1 MKMKQKIL
9 NNMVYIA
16 VVAVLITT
24 TLIGMFTYYRYM
36 EQIKTGMKDEA
47 AYLAASLNF
56 EDQQNLDKYKNIT
69 ITRITRIAKDGTVI
83 YDSSGKEKS
92 MGNHKNRTEVKEAFR
107 HGHGEDT
114 RMSMTLRKQ
123 TYYYALKLK
132 DGTILRM
139 SRETQT
145 IVRQMEDIIPI
156 IALILA
162 VVTILSVI
170 LSRMSTDRI
179 VEPINQINLLH
190 PKQNKTYSELTPLLD
205 KIEKQNMDIERQIK
219 EIKEA
224 ENMRK
229 EFSANVS
236 HELKTPLTTISGYAE
251 LMKDGLVKP
260 EDMPRFS
267 ATIYDEARRLISM
280 IEGIIKLSRLDEN
293 RVELDWKDV
302 DLYELAFSIKNDLKR
317 RSEEENVAIHIRGIH
332 TKIRGVTQILYE
344 MFFNVCE
351 NAIKYNHPGGEV
363 VFTISKMGDYPTVIV
378 EDTGIGIPKEDIDR
392 IFERFYRVDKSHSN
406 QKEGSGLGL
415 SIVKHGAK
423 FHHAE
428 MEVESEVGKGTK
440 ITVVF
445 PRQNSD
451 LL

>member
-1 MKMKQKIL
+1 MRRPIWRLHLILRISKISINIKIL
-9 NNMVYIA
+9 QSQGLQGSLRMERLFMIA
-16 VVAVLITT
+16 A
-24 TLIGMFTYYRYM
+24 
-36 EQIKTGMKDEA
+36 
-47 AYLAASLNF
+47 
-56 EDQQNLDKYKNIT
+56 
-69 ITRITRIAKDGTVI
+69 
-83 YDSSGKEKS
+83 GKKIH
-92 MGNHKNRTEVKEAFR
+92 GNHKNRTEVKEAFK

-179 VEPINQINLLH
+179 VEPINQINLIH

-344 MFFNVCE
+344 MFLMYVRMLLNTIILAEKSYSRFQKW
-351 NAIKYNHPGGEV
+351 AI
-363 VFTISKMGDYPTVIV
+363 T
-378 EDTGIGIPKEDIDR
+378 
-392 IFERFYRVDKSHSN
+392 
-406 QKEGSGLGL
+406 Q
-415 SIVKHGAK
+415 
-423 FHHAE
+423 
-428 MEVESEVGKGTK
+428 
-440 ITVVF
+440 
-445 PRQNSD
+445 Q

>member
-56 EDQQNLDKYKNIT
+56 EDRQNLDKYKNIT

-92 MGNHKNRTEVKEAFR
+92 MGNHKNRTEVKEAFK

-123 TYYYALKLK
+123 TYYY
-132 DGTILRM
+132 
-139 SRETQT
+139 
-145 IVRQMEDIIPI
+145 
-156 IALILA
+156 ALILA

-179 VEPINQINLLH
+179 VEPINQINLIH

-317 RSEEENVAIHIRGIH
+317 RSEEESVTIHIRGIH

-344 MFFNVCE
+344 MFFNICE

-363 VFTISKMGDYPTVIV
+363 VFTISKMGEYPTVIV

-406 QKEGSGLGL
+406 KKEGSGLGL

-440 ITVVF
+440 ITIVF

-451 LL
+451 L

>member
-1 MKMKQKIL
+1 MKC
-9 NNMVYIA
+9 
-16 VVAVLITT
+16 VAVGDMMIP
-24 TLIGMFTYYRYM
+24 
-36 EQIKTGMKDEA
+36 
-47 AYLAASLNF
+47 S
-56 EDQQNLDKYKNIT
+56 
-69 ITRITRIAKDGTVI
+69 I
-83 YDSSGKEKS
+83 YFRRELEKS
-92 MGNHKNRTEVKEAFR
+92 SIIDEFICKSWKENSSKDDFREVI
-107 HGHGEDT
+107 
-114 RMSMTLRKQ
+114 RK
-123 TYYYALKLK
+123 
-132 DGTILRM
+132 I
-139 SRETQT
+139 ETQGACAFE
-145 IVRQMEDIIPI
+145 VEDEITELMKK
-156 IALILA
+156 AD
-162 VVTILSVI
+162 VI
-170 LSRMSTDRI
+170 FVQQCPVS
-179 VEPINQINLLH
+179 
-190 PKQNKTYSELTPLLD
+190 
-205 KIEKQNMDIERQIK
+205 K
-219 EIKEA
+219 EVIKEA

>member
-1 MKMKQKIL
+1 MKRKIF

-24 TLIGMFTYYRYM
+24 TLLGMFTYYRYM
-36 EQIKTGMKDEA
+36 EQVKSGIKDEA

-56 EDQQNLDKYKNIT
+56 EDKQNLDKYKDIT
-69 ITRITRIAKDGTVI
+69 VTRITRVDKDGNVI
-83 YDSSGKEKS
+83 YDSSGEEES
-92 MGNHKNRTEVKEAFR
+92 MGNHKNRKEIKEAYKK
-107 HGHGEDT
+107 GYGEDT
-114 RMSMTLRKQ
+114 RMSKTLRKQ
-123 TYYYALKLK
+123 TYYYAVKLK

-145 IVRQMEDIIPI
+145 IVKQMEDIIPI
-156 IALILA
+156 ILLMMGVVTVLA
-162 VVTILSVI
+162 VA

-179 VEPINQINLLH
+179 VEPINQIDLIH
-190 PKQNKTYSELTPLLD
+190 PKKNKTYSELTPLLD

-267 ATIYDEARRLISM
+267 ATIYDEAKRLISM

-293 RVELDWKDV
+293 RVQLDWENV
-302 DLYELAFSIKNDLKR
+302 DLYELAFSIKNDLTR
-317 RSEEENVAIHIRGIH
+317 RSQEEEVAVHIRGVH
-332 TKIRGVTQILYE
+332 TKIRGVQQILYE

-351 NAIKYNHPGGEV
+351 NAIKYNHKGGEV
-363 VFTISKMGDYPTVIV
+363 VFTISKMNDYPVVIV

-406 QKEGSGLGL
+406 QKKGSGLGL

-423 FHHAE
+423 FHNAE
-428 MEVESEVGKGTK
+428 MEVESELGKGTK
-440 ITVVF
+440 ITIIF
-445 PRQNSD
+445 PKQD
-451 LL
+451 IME

>member
-1 MKMKQKIL
+1 MKRKIF

-24 TLIGMFTYYRYM
+24 TLLGMFTYYRYM
-36 EQIKTGMKDEA
+36 EQVKSGIKDEA

-56 EDQQNLDKYKNIT
+56 EDKQNLDKYKDIT
-69 ITRITRIAKDGTVI
+69 VTRITRVDKDGNVI
-83 YDSSGKEKS
+83 YDSSGEEES
-92 MGNHKNRTEVKEAFR
+92 MGNHKKRKEIKEAYKK
-107 HGHGEDT
+107 GYGEDT
-114 RMSMTLRKQ
+114 RMSKTLRKR
-123 TYYYALKLK
+123 TYYYAVKLK

-145 IVRQMEDIIPI
+145 ILKQMEDIIPI
-156 IALILA
+156 ILLMMGVVTVLA
-162 VVTILSVI
+162 VA

-179 VEPINQINLLH
+179 VEPINQIDLIH
-190 PKQNKTYSELTPLLD
+190 PKKNKTYSELTPLLD

-267 ATIYDEARRLISM
+267 ATIYDEAKRLISM

-293 RVELDWKDV
+293 RVQLDWENV
-302 DLYELAFSIKNDLKR
+302 DLYELAFSIKNDLAR
-317 RSEEENVAIHIRGIH
+317 RSQEEDVAVHIRGIH
-332 TKIRGVTQILYE
+332 TKIRGVQQILYE

-351 NAIKYNHPGGEV
+351 NAIKYNHKGGEV
-363 VFTISKMGDYPTVIV
+363 VFTISKMNDYPVVIV
-378 EDTGIGIPKEDIDR
+378 EDTGIGIPKEDLDR

-406 QKEGSGLGL
+406 QKKGSGLGL

-423 FHHAE
+423 FHNAE
-428 MEVESEVGKGTK
+428 MEVESELGKGTK
-440 ITVVF
+440 ITIIF
-445 PRQNSD
+445 PKQNLD
-451 LL
+451 L